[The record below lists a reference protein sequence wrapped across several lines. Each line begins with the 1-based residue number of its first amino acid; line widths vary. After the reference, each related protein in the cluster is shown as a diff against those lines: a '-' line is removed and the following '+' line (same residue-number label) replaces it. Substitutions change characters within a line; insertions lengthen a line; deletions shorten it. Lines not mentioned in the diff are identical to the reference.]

1 MIWQLFSVHISLSM
15 LVLILFLLWLLW
27 PRRNPKL
34 RKLFI
39 RGAGLLL
46 LGSLLLASY
55 TYWPRSFE
63 KNYVQE
69 SQEVE
74 SSALSLRAM
83 ADSLDFNIGIASS
96 HNPAYPELISKEFNS
111 LVAENDFKPGQL
123 LVDANNWEFDFTK
136 ADILILFADTH
147 DMRLRGHTLIWG
159 KFPGM
164 TFPAEWQEEIKAA
177 QDKEAKMKALMR
189 QYIERVM
196 QHFKGR
202 VRDWDVV
209 NEPMG
214 GDPLFP
220 SIFTESMG
228 ESYIDYAFQLA
239 REFDPDATLYLNEQ
253 IPDYESEQGKAFLD
267 LLQRLL
273 DRGVPIDGVGL
284 QCHNLN
290 NIHDTVALRNY
301 IRKIAEMG
309 LEVEITELDIRLLLF
324 KDSEDPY
331 QAQGDQ
337 FRKIAEICLD
347 DPACKGLTL
356 WGLTDGANWMDA
368 VPPFMWKSPNA
379 PNIFDE
385 DMNKKPAYWGLHAA
399 LKRKREMKG
408 KLP

>member
-1 MIWQLFSVHISLSM
+1 MIWQLFGVHISLSM
-15 LVLILFLLWLLW
+15 LILVLFLLWLVW
-27 PRRNPKL
+27 PRRYPKL
-34 RKLFI
+34 RKAFI
-39 RGAGLLL
+39 RGCGGVLLA
-46 LGSLLLASY
+46 SILLASY

-63 KNYVQE
+63 KKYVHKDPEANSSVGTLREMAE
-69 SQEVE
+69 S
-74 SSALSLRAM
+74 M
-83 ADSLDFNIGIASS
+83 DFYIGIASS
-96 HNPAYPELISKEFNS
+96 HDLAYPELISKEFNS

-123 LVDANNWEFDFTK
+123 LIDAKNWKFDFTK
-136 ADILILFADTH
+136 ADKLLSFADAQN
-147 DMRLRGHTLIWG
+147 MRLRGHTLIWG

-164 TFPAEWQEEIKAA
+164 TYPAEWQEEIKLAT
-177 QDKEAKMKALMR
+177 DKEAKMKALMR
-189 QYIERVM
+189 QYIETVM

-202 VRDWDVV
+202 VLDWDVV

-214 GDPLFP
+214 GNTLFP
-220 SIFTESMG
+220 SVFTESMG

-253 IPDYESEQGKAFLD
+253 ITDYESEQAAAFLG

-284 QCHNLN
+284 QCHHLN
-290 NIHDTVALRNY
+290 NIHDTEALRDY

-309 LEVEITELDIRLLLF
+309 LEVEITELDVRLLLF
-324 KDSEDPY
+324 KAFEDPY

-356 WGLTDGANWMDA
+356 WGLTDATNWMDA
-368 VPPFMWKSPNA
+368 VPPFKWKSPNA

-385 DMNKKPAYWGLHAA
+385 DMNKKPAYWGLYEA
-399 LKRKREMKG
+399 LKSKRNKV
-408 KLP
+408 LNAP